1 MPCAKCSLRF
11 MKETYYWDVWTCI
24 MLNIAKGIDKKK
36 FLHKLEIQFFVT
48 KHFCM
53 KEEKKTDF
61 FQIRYAISPYSYLL
75 GIRCEIWSYFIYGS
89 DIRPSNNMSVN
100 EIIWNFNAFTP
111 VPFGKLSHNFFQ
123 IWYTPGISHDQKMQI
138 FSLGMFQNAS
148 ICGDKL
154 IF

>member
-1 MPCAKCSLRF
+1 MCKMQFTLHERNILLRC
-11 MKETYYWDVWTCI
+11 MNLHHVKHSQGTI
-24 MLNIAKGIDKKK
+24 PSKKKK
-36 FLHKLEIQFFVT
+36 FCTNWKYNFLLLNIFAWK
-48 KHFCM
+48 K
-53 KEEKKTDF
+53 KKTDF
-61 FQIRYAISPYSYLL
+61 FQIRYTISPYSYLL

>member
-1 MPCAKCSLRF
+1 
-11 MKETYYWDVWTCI
+11 
-24 MLNIAKGIDKKK
+24 
-36 FLHKLEIQFFVT
+36 
-48 KHFCM
+48 
-53 KEEKKTDF
+53 
-61 FQIRYAISPYSYLL
+61 
-75 GIRCEIWSYFIYGS
+75 
-89 DIRPSNNMSVN
+89 MSVN

-154 IF
+154 IFELVGFFMPQANSFYNNANMNHRVIIHHMMSNVSEM